1 MISADARERHGDL
14 NADRLHD
21 DFMVKPINL
30 TELLKRISRQL
41 DLQWTYDGDEPNQP
55 AVPPSLPGKLKI
67 PDLAEFERLRAF
79 AEIGYLK
86 GVQTLLDELR
96 RDERIDPALLHY
108 LDHLAREAQLE
119 KIAQLFAE
127 TVR

>member
-1 MISADARERHGDL
+1 M
-14 NADRLHD
+14 
-21 DFMVKPINL
+21 
-30 TELLKRISRQL
+30 
-41 DLQWTYDGDEPNQP
+41 
-55 AVPPSLPGKLKI
+55 
-67 PDLAEFERLRAF
+67 RAF